1 MASTVD
7 SVLSCAPHHAAM
19 AAWRQA
25 LAGLD
30 EPTRLFPEKPKLPG
44 KREFVTVECP
54 AELSDRLSLFSVQHS
69 VEASLLLYLAWGI
82 LLSRLSGRNDIA
94 FGITAPCTPP
104 QSRNGDGAPSNTAP
118 FRIRLDHG
126 QRLHHLLLQLQEQHS
141 RLSPY
146 YFLPL
151 NEIAGITGFTEIF
164 DTIVTFG
171 PEEPGNDAVRFPLV
185 LAVESFGC
193 LRLQFRYWSNFLERS
208 TVNTLGSRFLRV
220 LNSILTDS
228 TQPVWKI
235 SILAPEERT
244 QVLEEWSGQKH
255 TVIQST
261 LPALIETQA
270 ARTPD
275 DTALLFQDQE
285 LTYAE
290 LNGRANRLAHLLIGL
305 GAGPESLIGIA
316 LERTPELVIALLAV
330 LKAGAAYVPLDPK
343 YPHARLSCMF
353 ADADPLVVLTSPGIK
368 SSLPPDWIPR
378 TLILGSAEAESK
390 LNREPSHDPAD
401 AERVAPLLP
410 QHPAY
415 IIYTSGSTGK
425 PKGVQIQHSNAVTL
439 SLWAGDVFT
448 VEEWSGVLA
457 STSIAFDLSIFE
469 LFATLIHGGMV
480 ILADSAI
487 DLPHLPAREKIRL
500 VNTVPSA
507 ARSLLEL
514 NGLPRGIVT
523 VNLAGEALKN
533 SLVQDLY
540 RTGHVQRVYNLYGP
554 SEDTT
559 YSTFSFCPPGSDKQV
574 MIGVPIWNT
583 RGYVLDA
590 ALEPVPAGV
599 PGELYLA
606 GAGVARGYL
615 RQPGLTAQRFVADPH
630 GDRGTRMYRTG
641 DLVCW
646 RDDGVLEYLGRVDD
660 QVKIRG
666 FRIELG
672 EIETGLAKHPAI
684 GQVAVIAR
692 EDRRGQK
699 QLAAYVVS
707 KEGAELITGDLRRYL
722 STILP
727 EYMIPSAFVQ
737 LPTLPL
743 TANGKLDKRALPAP
757 EFSSRNGR
765 QPRTWQEQVLV
776 DLFAS
781 VLDVK
786 QVGIDDNF
794 FEIGGHSLL
803 ATRLISRVRA
813 ILDIELTIPMVFGA
827 PTVAELAKCL
837 DQAEQARPVLRPM
850 PRPENIPLSYAQRRL
865 WFLQYLEGR
874 SATYNIAF
882 ALQLQ
887 GPLNVEALATALK
900 DVVVRHESLRT
911 IFPKYEGTPN
921 QFILSAQHDHQ
932 LLQLEAASEA
942 ELDSLVQKAAGYS
955 FDLQREIPFRT
966 WLFCAGEQ
974 KHVLLILLHHIVA
987 DGWSM
992 APLARD
998 LATAYAARIAHQS
1011 PDWGVLPVQYA
1022 DYTLWQ
1028 REMLGDEADPESA
1041 IARQSMYWR
1050 ESLAGLPE
1058 EMNLPY
1064 SFPRPAVSSYR
1075 GEVLTFRINAA
1086 VHQKLL
1092 LLAQEAQA
1100 SLFMVLQAAL
1110 AVLLHR
1116 LGAGDDIV
1124 IGSPIAGRTD
1134 SALDDLI
1141 GFFVNTLVLRTS
1153 LSGNPAFRDLLT
1165 RVRESDLLAYT
1176 HQDLPFERLVEILNP
1191 PRSLARHPLFQV
1203 MLVLQNN
1210 VDANF
1215 KFSGLN
1221 VTTASV
1227 DTRTAKL
1234 DLTFSIEEQREDG
1247 RTPAG
1252 MVLNLEYAH
1261 DVFDCATAETIGN
1274 RMLRVLDEV
1283 VADPS
1288 RPIAEIHNLS
1298 PEEQRQIIVCWN
1310 ETAHPFFDKTVPEL
1324 FSIQAMAT
1332 PSAAAVVYNG
1342 RELTYS
1348 QLNQQANQL
1357 AHHLIQAGAGPE
1369 TIVGVSMP
1377 RSLEMV
1383 IALIAVMK
1391 AGAAYLPLNP
1401 EYPRERLALMIQ
1413 QAAPVCVI
1421 TTGALTAELPRSA
1434 PLLVL
1439 DDAEVSETIAAQPW
1453 WNPEDANRL
1462 RPILPNNPAYIIFT
1476 SGATGTPKGIVM
1488 PWCSLANLLS
1498 WQECHSAGSTGGR
1511 VVQFT
1516 AISFHVS
1523 IQEILSTLISG
1534 KCLYIVDGGTRLDP
1548 RGFLTWLTEQRINE
1562 LFAPHVVIEAL
1573 AAVTREQG
1581 VDVPTL
1587 TEIAQAGEAFL
1598 LTENIRYFSR
1608 TPGRQLRNHYGPA
1621 ETHVCAAYDVPRVW
1635 DEAMHVAPIG
1645 RPIWNTQVY
1654 VLDAGL
1660 EPVPAGVAGE
1670 LYIAGIGLARGYLGR
1685 PELTAQRFVANP
1697 FGPPGSRMYR
1707 SGDLARWRADGVLE
1721 FLGRADDQ
1729 LKIHGFRIDPG
1740 KIESLLVQ
1748 HPSVAQAAVI
1758 SREHREGVKYLVS
1771 CVVPKAGK
1779 SLLPADL
1786 RTYLTEHLPH
1796 YMVPAAIIELPK
1808 LPFTANGKLDKNAL
1822 PAPEFH
1828 FQGNRTPQT
1837 PEEEILAGLFAE
1849 VLDVEEIG
1857 ADSNFFDLGGHSL
1870 LATQFIS
1877 RVHSVLL
1884 VDVPVREVFKNPT
1897 PAKFSVAMLAYEPAP
1912 GHTAQVAR
1920 IYKQLDS
1927 VAD

>member
-1 MASTVD
+1 MTSIVD
-7 SVLSCAPHHAAM
+7 PVLPCAPNPTAM

-25 LAGLD
+25 LARLD

-44 KREFVTVECP
+44 TREFVSVECP
-54 AELSDRLSLFSVQHS
+54 TELSDHLSLFSLQHS
-69 VEASLLLYLAWGI
+69 VEVSVLLYLAWGI
-82 LLSRLSGRNDIA
+82 LLSRLTGRNDIV
-94 FGITAPCTPP
+94 FGITASCVPP
-104 QSRNGDGAPSNTAP
+104 QSKKDDDLPSNTVP

-126 QRLHHLLLQLQEQHS
+126 ERIHDLLLRFEEQHS

-146 YFLPL
+146 YFVPL
-151 NEIAGITGFTEIF
+151 NEIAGITGFSEIF
-164 DTIVTFG
+164 DTIVTFD
-171 PEEPGNDAVRFPLV
+171 PADSGNDAVRYPLV
-185 LAVESFGC
+185 LAIESLGS

-208 TVNTLGSRFLRV
+208 IVETLGSRFLRV
-220 LNSILTDS
+220 LHSILADS
-228 TQPVWKI
+228 TQPVWRI
-235 SILAPEERT
+235 NILAPEERT
-244 QVLEEWSGQKH
+244 QVLEKWSGHKH
-255 TVIQST
+255 DVISST
-261 LPALIETQA
+261 LPALIEAQST
-270 ARTPD
+270 RTPD
-275 DTALLFQDQE
+275 STALIFQDQE

-343 YPHARLSCMF
+343 YPHARLSSMF
-353 ADADPLVVLTSPGIK
+353 ADADPLIVLTSKGSQPA
-368 SSLPPDWIPR
+368 LPPDWISR
-378 TLILGSAEAESK
+378 ILILDSAEAESR
-390 LNREPSHDPAD
+390 LNREPSHDPDD
-401 AERVAPLLP
+401 AERISPLLP

-415 IIYTSGSTGK
+415 IIYTSGSSGK

-439 SLWAGDVFT
+439 SLWAGEVFT
-448 VEEWSGVLA
+448 EEEWNGVLA

-469 LFATLIHGGMV
+469 LFATLVHGGTV

-487 DLPHLPAREKIRL
+487 DLPYLPAKEKVRL

-507 ARSLLEL
+507 AQSLLEV
-514 NGLPRGIVT
+514 NGLPREVVT

-559 YSTFSFCPPGSDKQV
+559 YSTFSFCQPGSDQQV

-590 ALEPVPAGV
+590 ALEPVPTGV

-615 RQPGLTAQRFVADPH
+615 RQPGLTAQRFLADPH
-630 GDRGTRMYRTG
+630 GDPGTRMYRTG
-641 DLVCW
+641 DLVRW
-646 RDDGVLEYLGRVDD
+646 RHDGVLEYLGRVDD

-672 EIETGLAKHPAI
+672 EIETALAKHPAI
-684 GQVAVIAR
+684 GQAAVIAR

-707 KEGAELITGDLRRYL
+707 REGAELIIADLRRYL

-737 LPTLPL
+737 LQVMPL
-743 TANGKLDKRALPAP
+743 TVNGKLDKRSLPAP
-757 EFSSRNGR
+757 QSSPRNCR

-776 DLFAS
+776 DLFAG
-781 VLDVK
+781 VLDLK

-794 FEIGGHSLL
+794 FDIGGHSLL

-813 ILDIELTIPMVFGA
+813 VLDIELTIPTVFSA

-837 DQAEQARPVLRPM
+837 DQAERARPVLRPM

-882 ALQLQ
+882 TLQLQ
-887 GPLNVEALATALK
+887 GPLNVEALAAALK
-900 DVVVRHESLRT
+900 DVVERHESLRT
-911 IFPKYEGTPN
+911 IFPEHEGKPS
-921 QFILSAQHDHQ
+921 QFILNAQYDHQ
-932 LLQLEAASEA
+932 LLQLEEASEA
-942 ELDSLVQKAAGYS
+942 ELDSLVQKAAGYR
-955 FDLQREIPFRT
+955 FDLQKEIPFRT
-966 WLFCAGEQ
+966 WLFCAGKQ

-998 LATAYAARIAHQS
+998 LAAAYAARIVHQS
-1011 PDWGVLPVQYA
+1011 PAWPVLPVHYA

-1028 REMLGDEADPESA
+1028 RELLGDEADPESA
-1041 IARQSMYWR
+1041 IARQSMYWMQ
-1050 ESLAGLPE
+1050 SLADLPE
-1058 EMNLPY
+1058 EMDLPY
-1064 SFPRPAVSSYR
+1064 SFPRPTVNSYR

-1110 AVLLHR
+1110 AVLLHH

-1124 IGSPIAGRTD
+1124 MGSPIAGRTD

-1141 GFFVNTLVLRTS
+1141 GFFVNTLVLRTN
-1153 LSGNPAFRDLLT
+1153 LSGNPAFRELLT
-1165 RVRESDLLAYT
+1165 RVRQSDLLAYT

-1191 PRSLARHPLFQV
+1191 PRSLARHPLIQV
-1203 MLVLQNN
+1203 MLALQNN
-1210 VDANF
+1210 VDADF

-1221 VTTASV
+1221 VTTMSV

-1234 DLTFSIEEQREDG
+1234 DLTFSFEEQRESG

-1252 MVLNLEYAH
+1252 MVLNLEYAY
-1261 DVFDCATAETIGN
+1261 DVFDRATAETIGN

-1288 RPIAEIHNLS
+1288 RPVAQIHNLS
-1298 PEEQRQIIVCWN
+1298 PQEQRQITEDWN
-1310 ETAHPFFDKTVPEL
+1310 KTAHPLLNNTVPKL
-1324 FSIQAMAT
+1324 LNIQAMAT
-1332 PSAAAVVYNG
+1332 PNAAAVVHNG
-1342 RELTYS
+1342 RQLTYS
-1348 QLNQQANQL
+1348 QLNQQANRL
-1357 AHHLIQAGAGPE
+1357 AHYLIKAGAGPE
-1369 TIVGVSMP
+1369 MIVGVSMP

-1383 IALIAVMK
+1383 IALIAVTK
-1391 AGAAYLPLNP
+1391 AGAAYLPLDP
-1401 EYPRERLALMIQ
+1401 EYPRERVALMVE

-1421 TTGALTAELPRSA
+1421 TTRSLTAQLPRSS
-1434 PLLVL
+1434 PLLVI
-1439 DDAEVSETIAAQPW
+1439 DDAEVIDMIAAQPCCH
-1453 WNPEDANRL
+1453 PEDTDL
-1462 RPILPNNPAYIIFT
+1462 SRPILPNNPAYIIFT
-1476 SGATGTPKGIVM
+1476 SGSTGTPKGIVM
-1488 PWCSLANLLS
+1488 EWCSLANLLS
-1498 WQECHSAGSTGGR
+1498 WQKARFAGSPGGR
-1511 VVQFT
+1511 VVQFN
-1516 AISFHVS
+1516 AISSDVS
-1523 IQEILSTLISG
+1523 IREILSTLITG
-1534 KCLYIVDGGTRLDP
+1534 KCLYMVDAGIRLDP
-1548 RGFLTWLTEQRINE
+1548 PEFLKWLNEQGINE
-1562 LFAPHVVIEAL
+1562 LLAPHLAIEAL

-1581 VDVPTL
+1581 VEVPTL
-1587 TEIAQAGEAFL
+1587 TEIAQAGEAFR

-1621 ETHVCAAYDVPRVW
+1621 ETHVCIAYDVPQIW
-1635 DEAMHVAPIG
+1635 DEAMHIAPIG
-1645 RPIWNTQVY
+1645 RPIWNIQVY
-1654 VLDAGL
+1654 VLDSGL

-1707 SGDLARWRADGVLE
+1707 SGDVARWRADGVLE
-1721 FLGRADDQ
+1721 FLRCADDQ
-1729 LKIHGFRIDPG
+1729 LKIRGFRIEPG
-1740 KIESLLVQ
+1740 EIESLLVQ

-1758 SREHREGVKYLVS
+1758 AREHRDGVKYLLGY
-1771 CVVPKAGK
+1771 VVATAGK
-1779 SLLPADL
+1779 APISADL
-1786 RTYLTEHLPH
+1786 RRYLAEHLPH
-1796 YMVPAAIIELPK
+1796 YMVPDAIIELPK
-1808 LPFTANGKLDKNAL
+1808 LPLTTNGKLDKRAL
-1822 PAPEFH
+1822 PAPEFCV
-1828 FQGNRTPQT
+1828 QSNRTPQT

-1849 VLDVEEIG
+1849 VLDVEEVG
-1857 ADSNFFDLGGHSL
+1857 PDSNFFDLGGHSL
-1870 LATQFIS
+1870 LAIQFVS
-1877 RVHSVLL
+1877 RIHSVLL

-1897 PAKFSVAMLAYEPAP
+1897 PAKFSVAMLTYEPAP

-1927 VAD
+1927 IAE